1 MKRILQSGI
10 VIAAGLLGIA
20 TATVHADQDLTSN
33 RKKFDLREAIL
44 RRFLKDNHSPAE
56 NFAGVFVA
64 EADAHGLDWRLL
76 PSLAFVET
84 GAGKQ
89 AQGNNLFG
97 WANGKTRFTNVSEA
111 IHEVALS
118 LAEGRSYRNKDVQAK
133 LRSYNHNLGY
143 GAMVV
148 RVMERIATMPA
159 ALPTALASTFPSPR
173 PAE

>member
-10 VIAAGLLGIA
+10 VIAAGILGFA
-20 TATVHADQDLTSN
+20 AASAHADQDFTTT

-44 RRFLKDNHSPAE
+44 RRFLKENHSPAE

-76 PSLAFVET
+76 PSLALIET

-89 AQGNNLFG
+89 SRYNNLFG
-97 WANGKTRFTNVSEA
+97 WANGKTRFGSISEA
-111 IHEVALS
+111 IHEVATG
-118 LAEGRSYRNKDVQAK
+118 LAEGRSYRNKDLLSK
-133 LRSYNHNLGY
+133 LHSYNRNRGY
-143 GAMVV
+143 ATLVTD
-148 RVMERIATMPA
+148 VMARI
-159 ALPTALASTFPSPR
+159 SNHPSPR